1 MKKEP
6 IMKAIISVVGKDTVG
21 ILAAVATKCAE
32 YKVNI
37 QDVNQTIIGELFT
50 MYMVVSIDNLT
61 IDFTSFVDE
70 IHKVGEEKGLYPFH
84 PWFHGCGR
92 HRGCHRGH
100 CYQEDA

>member
-1 MKKEP
+1 MTKAPKEWKKEP

-70 IHKVGEEKGLYPFH
+70 IHKVGEEKNLKIECMH
-84 PWFHGCGR
+84 
-92 HRGCHRGH
+92 
-100 CYQEDA
+100 EDIFNLMHKI